1 MKLLIS
7 ATIISS
13 LIFLIIDVIWLS
25 FSVKSFYRP
34 NIGHLLLET
43 PVMWAAILFYL
54 IYVIGLAVVIIE
66 PSLDYQNT
74 QKFLIKAFMFG
85 LVAYGTYNL
94 TNMATIKG
102 WSPNVVFVDMIW
114 GGSLTTF
121 SSYFGILLA
130 KNLYREIG
138 RKLKKSDNPTFW
150 RNRSHLNFFEKTLIS
165 FKTFFEFILTIG
177 MKNIPEKYQT
187 NEIEYYDSIIKHGHD
202 HLEKKFKLNEKF

>member
-1 MKLLIS
+1 MKFFETSKYFSLKKSTYISLRWIAIIGQLFSINIVYFFLKFDYNFLLSNLIVILGAIS
-7 ATIISS
+7 NLYLIFIYKKTQLSERSA
-13 LIFLIIDVIWLS
+13 LIFLIIDVVWLS

-66 PSLDYQNT
+66 PSLDFENT

-130 KNLYREIG
+130 K
-138 RKLKKSDNPTFW
+138 K
-150 RNRSHLNFFEKTLIS
+150 
-165 FKTFFEFILTIG
+165 IL
-177 MKNIPEKYQT
+177 
-187 NEIEYYDSIIKHGHD
+187 
-202 HLEKKFKLNEKF
+202 L

>member
-7 ATIISS
+7 ATIISA

-66 PSLDYQNT
+66 PSLDYLNT

-130 KNLYREIG
+130 K
-138 RKLKKSDNPTFW
+138 K
-150 RNRSHLNFFEKTLIS
+150 
-165 FKTFFEFILTIG
+165 IL
-177 MKNIPEKYQT
+177 
-187 NEIEYYDSIIKHGHD
+187 
-202 HLEKKFKLNEKF
+202 L

>member
-7 ATIISS
+7 ATLISA

-34 NIGHLLLET
+34 NIGHLLLDT

-74 QKFLIKAFMFG
+74 QKFIIKAFMFG

-114 GGSLTTF
+114 GGSLTAF

-130 KNLYREIG
+130 K
-138 RKLKKSDNPTFW
+138 K
-150 RNRSHLNFFEKTLIS
+150 
-165 FKTFFEFILTIG
+165 IL
-177 MKNIPEKYQT
+177 
-187 NEIEYYDSIIKHGHD
+187 
-202 HLEKKFKLNEKF
+202 L

>member
-7 ATIISS
+7 ATLISA

-43 PVMWAAILFYL
+43 PIMWAAILFYL

-102 WSPNVVFVDMIW
+102 WSPNVVFVDMMW
-114 GGSLTTF
+114 GGSLTAF
-121 SSYFGILLA
+121 SSYFGIFFAKKILL
-130 KNLYREIG
+130 
-138 RKLKKSDNPTFW
+138 
-150 RNRSHLNFFEKTLIS
+150 
-165 FKTFFEFILTIG
+165 
-177 MKNIPEKYQT
+177 
-187 NEIEYYDSIIKHGHD
+187 
-202 HLEKKFKLNEKF
+202 

>member
-7 ATIISS
+7 ATLISAF
-13 LIFLIIDVIWLS
+13 IFLIIDVIWLS

-66 PSLDYQNT
+66 PSLDYQYT
-74 QKFLIKAFMFG
+74 SKFLIKAFMFG

-130 KNLYREIG
+130 K
-138 RKLKKSDNPTFW
+138 K
-150 RNRSHLNFFEKTLIS
+150 
-165 FKTFFEFILTIG
+165 IL
-177 MKNIPEKYQT
+177 
-187 NEIEYYDSIIKHGHD
+187 
-202 HLEKKFKLNEKF
+202 L